1 MQVASSSEIEKFELF
16 HASAK
21 GSQGFR
27 RSPPL
32 ASRFASARGR
42 RRLDELGGRCLVEL
56 GGRCP
61 RAEANRSN
69 KKAHALVV
77 TQGKRKRHNGV
88 RRLIAVV

>member
-1 MQVASSSEIEKFELF
+1 VQVASSSEIEKFELF

-42 RRLDELGGRCLVEL
+42 RRLVEL

>member
-1 MQVASSSEIEKFELF
+1 VQVASSSEIEKFELF

-42 RRLDELGGRCLVEL
+42 RRLVEVGGPC
-56 GGRCP
+56 
-61 RAEANRSN
+61 RSN